1 MKVLVVKNKQV
12 DPNFDKTM
20 AELKKAHA
28 RITYISEEEYARL
41 QSVTK
46 QTTDEDESY
55 RRDALSMRGFVKGI
69 DTEVYRE
76 EEDRI

>member
-12 DPNFDKTM
+12 DPDFDRTM

-41 QSVTK
+41 ESGTK
-46 QTTDEDESY
+46 HAIDEDEAY
-55 RRDALSMRGFVKGI
+55 RRDVRAMRGFVKGI
-69 DTEVYRE
+69 PPFERE

>member
-1 MKVLVVKNKQV
+1 MQVLVVKNKQV
-12 DPNFDKTM
+12 DPDFEKTV

-41 QSVTK
+41 QSIPKETS
-46 QTTDEDESY
+46 DEDEAY
-55 RRDALSMRGFVKGI
+55 RRDVRAMRGFVKGI